1 MLSKQKMA
9 NRYKDY
15 DESME
20 ELGELQVT
28 VDELKEE
35 LLGRNTIIDDLTLEL
50 EDLSK
55 VCTDMDEELENKKT
69 EIDRLT
75 RLMKAHDPMES
86 RHACR
91 IRLNEL
97 HASQECRDAL
107 QEYSQS
113 ANKDYFELRRLFFVD
128 SSGNLPKSVEEVKKW
143 FYKKM
148 YVEDKFKII
157 TPIELEHTTQSLYY
171 YIRGETPDF
180 GDADSFDIG
189 DAD

>member
-1 MLSKQKMA
+1 MA

-55 VCTDMDEELENKKT
+55 VCTDMDEELEKKQS
-69 EIDRLT
+69 EIDRLS
-75 RLMKAHDPMES
+75 RLLKS
-86 RHACR
+86 RTKM
-91 IRLNEL
+91 
-97 HASQECRDAL
+97 Q
-107 QEYSQS
+107 SQS
-113 ANKDYFELRRLFFVD
+113 ANKGYFAFRQIFLED

-157 TPIELEHTTQSLYY
+157 TPVELEHTTQSLYY
-171 YIRGETPDF
+171 YIRGEIPDF
-180 GDADSFDIG
+180 DDADSFDID